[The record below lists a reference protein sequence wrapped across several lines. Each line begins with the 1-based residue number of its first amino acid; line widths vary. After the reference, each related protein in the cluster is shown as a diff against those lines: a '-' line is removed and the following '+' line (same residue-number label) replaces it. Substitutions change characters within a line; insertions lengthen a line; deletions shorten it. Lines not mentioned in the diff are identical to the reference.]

1 MMTRRPARDAF
12 TLIELLV
19 VISIIGILMSLI
31 LPAVQKIRGTGPRL
45 TAKSDIEQM
54 SAACTH
60 FKNKYG
66 FYPPS
71 SFTVPTTKNLA
82 DPNFVLLSQM
92 FPRWMS
98 SQPAGTS
105 TSLTAATIT
114 GSQCLVY
121 FLGGPLGT
129 GWAVDVP
136 FAPSPTATAKNT
148 FMDFPPN
155 RVAGGVFFDPWKT
168 PYAYFASGPGG
179 IYPNFQINQ
188 TNSPY
193 YTAANFIPVTAPAA
207 PGIAALS
214 SGNKPVNPGGV
225 QIVSAGE
232 NKTFGPG
239 GAWAPG
245 AGAYSNAQS
254 PGGDDIANFNGGSML
269 GVPNN

>member
-148 FMDFPPN
+148 FMDFPVA
-155 RVAGGVFFDPWKT
+155 RVVNGAYLDPWKT
-168 PYAYFASGPGG
+168 PYAYFGSGTGG
-179 IYPNFQINQ
+179 IYPTFQINP

-193 YTAANFIPVTAPAA
+193 YTAANFIPAPMS
-207 PGIAALS
+207 GIAPFF
-214 SGNKPVNPGGV
+214 SGAKPVNPNGV
-225 QIVSAGE
+225 QIISAGE
-232 NKTFGPG
+232 NMTFGPG
-239 GAWAPG
+239 GAWTPG
-245 AGAYSNAQS
+245 AGAYSNAQA
-254 PGGDDIANFNGGSML
+254 PGGDDMANFNGGLML
-269 GVPNN
+269 GVLNN